1 MGRTCALALTA
12 LIALAALPC
21 PAAVQFVQ
29 LDDNGAEWMTAL
41 GVANSAVS
49 YWNARRLEQSAVD
62 LRGLLAASK
71 SVDVEDHYHL
81 TMDVSGRNTGTLM
94 MEAYKEDGNW
104 VFLVSSAIKNAK
116 ATFPETRTS
125 ENDAWRRVS
134 PSETKVAEAVKE
146 AR

>member
-1 MGRTCALALTA
+1 MRSRT
-12 LIALAALPC
+12 AAA
-21 PAAVQFVQ
+21 PAAPLPVKHINPADRELVLTGPGAGWLQ

-94 MEAYKEDGNW
+94 MEVGGSSCS
-104 VFLVSSAIKNAK
+104 SSA
-116 ATFPETRTS
+116 
-125 ENDAWRRVS
+125 
-134 PSETKVAEAVKE
+134 
-146 AR
+146 